1 MSGHEGDISMYTLT
15 EEQQHALVGIV
26 IDGSGHDLTFD
37 GFADAMLTLFDDIPG
52 FETIPSTK
60 ATILIHHLWRTYHG

>member
-1 MSGHEGDISMYTLT
+1 MSGHEGDITMYTLT
-15 EEQQHALVGIV
+15 EEQQHSLVGIV

-37 GFADAMLTLFDDIPG
+37 GFADVMLTLFDDISG